1 MWGQRLSRA
10 NTRSLSR
17 RIRIVRPSTATTF
30 RRSAVSS
37 ASEQTRTV
45 ARDPL
50 PVAMMSLLSKEDIR
64 SDQRTACAGGGLRT
78 DGHRIQDSCRWQR
91 GRRGVGRR
99 MWLDAV
105 PKLIEDLD
113 RLLRAAD
120 GDEDTGRW

>member
-78 DGHRIQDSCRWQR
+78 ATGFKIH
-91 GRRGVGRR
+91 
-99 MWLDAV
+99 
-105 PKLIEDLD
+105 
-113 RLLRAAD
+113 AD
-120 GDEDTGRW
+120 GIVGGYVRTPHVA

>member
-30 RRSAVSS
+30 RRAAVSS
-37 ASEQTRTV
+37 ASEQTRTL

-78 DGHRIQDSCRWQR
+78 DGHQFRDSLPAPRSYR
-91 GRRGVGRR
+91 TALRRDGVRF
-99 MWLDAV
+99 V
-105 PKLIEDLD
+105 FP
-113 RLLRAAD
+113 RAPDPRA
-120 GDEDTGRW
+120 G